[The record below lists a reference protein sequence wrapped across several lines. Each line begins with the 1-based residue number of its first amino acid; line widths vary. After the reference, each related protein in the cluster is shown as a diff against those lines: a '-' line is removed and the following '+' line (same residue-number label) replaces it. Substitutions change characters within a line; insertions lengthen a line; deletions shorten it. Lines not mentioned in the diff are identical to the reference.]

1 MELISHESYQIS
13 QLSSGIEDIHRASG
27 QVTLLG
33 VRKPPL

>member
-27 QVTLLG
+27 QITLLG
-33 VRKPPL
+33 VRKPLL